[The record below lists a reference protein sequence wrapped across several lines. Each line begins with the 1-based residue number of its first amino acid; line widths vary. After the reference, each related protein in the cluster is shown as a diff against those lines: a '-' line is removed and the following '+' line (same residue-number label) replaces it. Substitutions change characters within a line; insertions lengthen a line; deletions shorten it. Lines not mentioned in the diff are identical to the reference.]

1 LCTSDGS
8 NYASVTFSQALG
20 DLPIMAADVSSL
32 TGSPA
37 VVIAESTKGSKE
49 NVDCS
54 ARGMCDEATGIC
66 GCYFG
71 YTSSDGGGLGGSRG
85 DCGHINAFQSD
96 ASHPIA
102 ASAAAAT

>member
-1 LCTSDGS
+1 
-8 NYASVTFSQALG
+8 
-20 DLPIMAADVSSL
+20 
-32 TGSPA
+32 
-37 VVIAESTKGSKE
+37 
-49 NVDCS
+49 
-54 ARGMCDEATGIC
+54 MCDEATGIC

-71 YTSSDGGGLGGSRG
+71 YTSSDGGGFGGSRG